1 MNPPSVLI
9 SGAGIACPTLAFLA
23 QSGRVSTHFSRT
35 RAALRF
41 ERIKDDTEVIF
52 GDEVVGMQQMPV
64 YVQIEFKHG
73 KSTPIR
79 SGHWRG

>member
-1 MNPPSVLI
+1 VQGLLVQPSPFWLKA
-9 SGAGIACPTLAFLA
+9 AGFQPTLVEHAP
-23 QSGRVSTHFSRT
+23 
-35 RAALRF
+35 ALRF